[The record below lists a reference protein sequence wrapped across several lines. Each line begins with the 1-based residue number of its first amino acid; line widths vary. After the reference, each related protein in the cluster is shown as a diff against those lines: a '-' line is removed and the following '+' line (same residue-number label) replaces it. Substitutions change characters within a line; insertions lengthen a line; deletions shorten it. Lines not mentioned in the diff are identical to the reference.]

1 MPIDTHG
8 DDAPIH
14 AAMRIDELSDKG
26 DLDRR
31 AVWARILKAVEE
43 PLSEQRPEGASGH

>member
-1 MPIDTHG
+1 MLNDTHG

-14 AAMRIDELSDKG
+14 AAMRIDELLDKG

-31 AVWARILKAVEE
+31 GVWVLILKAVEE
-43 PLSEQRPEGASGH
+43 LLSEERPEGASGH